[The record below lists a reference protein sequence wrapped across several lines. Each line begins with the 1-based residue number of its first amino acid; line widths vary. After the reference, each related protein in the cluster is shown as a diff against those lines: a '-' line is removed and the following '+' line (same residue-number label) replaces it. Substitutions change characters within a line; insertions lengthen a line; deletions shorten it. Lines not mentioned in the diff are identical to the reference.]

1 MIISQWPSIKLEINK
16 EAEKAHSLFVEVIRE
31 IRKLRAENN
40 IMPNKTIKL
49 KIYAK
54 NTNAEILSEML
65 ILLSGIVK
73 SEETEI
79 TDKKLFDPS
88 LVYSVVKSGVE
99 VYIDTSNAID
109 ITAEK
114 ARLKE
119 QILDTKEYISI
130 LDKKLLNE
138 SFVRN
143 APKDLVHVEMAKKEQ
158 AKQKLE
164 KLEDKMNSLN

>member
-1 MIISQWPSIKLEINK
+1 
-16 EAEKAHSLFVEVIRE
+16 
-31 IRKLRAENN
+31 
-40 IMPNKTIKL
+40 MPNKAIKL

-54 NTNAEILSEML
+54 NTNAE
-65 ILLSGIVK
+65 LLSGLVDLIGWIVK
-73 SEETEI
+73 SDETQI
-79 TDKKLFDPS
+79 IDKKLTDPH

-99 VYIDTSNAID
+99 VYVDTENALDID
-109 ITAEK
+109 AEK

-119 QILDTKEYISI
+119 QIVDTKEYVSI

-143 APKDLVHVEMAKKEQ
+143 APKDLVHAEMDKKEK

-164 KLEDKMNSLN
+164 KLEDKLSNLS

>member
-1 MIISQWPSIKLEINK
+1 
-16 EAEKAHSLFVEVIRE
+16 
-31 IRKLRAENN
+31 
-40 IMPNKTIKL
+40 MPNKTIKL

-54 NTNAEILSEML
+54 NKNAQILTDALDL
-65 ILLSGIVK
+65 ISGIVK
-73 SEETEI
+73 SEETHMVE
-79 TDKKLFDPS
+79 KKIQDPN

-99 VYIDTSNAID
+99 VYVDTSNALD
-109 ITAEK
+109 TEK
-114 ARLKE
+114 EQERLKE

-143 APKDLVHVEMAKKEQ
+143 APAELVRAEMEKKEL

-164 KLEDKMNSLN
+164 KLEDKIQNLQ

>member
-1 MIISQWPSIKLEINK
+1 MTLEVNK
-16 EAEKAHSLFVEVIRE
+16 EVEKAHSLFVEVVRE
-31 IRKLRAENN
+31 VRKLRAENN

-49 KIYAK
+49 KVYAK
-54 NTNAEILSEML
+54 NTNAEILTDML
-65 ILLSGIVK
+65 PLLSGIVK

-79 TDKKLFDPS
+79 IDKKLSDPN
-88 LVYSVVKSGVE
+88 LVYSVVKSGIE

-109 ITAEK
+109 VDAER

-119 QILDTKEYISI
+119 QILDTKQYISI

-143 APKDLVHVEMAKKEQ
+143 APKELVHTEMTKKEQ
-158 AKQKLE
+158 AKTKLAKLE
-164 KLEDKMNSLN
+164 EKMKSLN